1 MFVKSQRV
9 IWSKKTIAL
18 LITLTS
24 IFYLSLF
31 FLVIVTPK
39 LLSPIAIVTAV
50 LLVFFTFLL
59 LVFGTVKMQLST
71 VIVEKEW
78 VEKIFEAEIKLGD
91 FLKAVLLT
99 RFYVSILVVLS
110 SISILLYIFS
120 LGWVIPSLFG
130 GVVGALWGS
139 SIKSAGKLLVTD
151 KGIVRHGY
159 LTKWEN
165 FKRCSA
171 RKGFIIL
178 YAKLGY
184 PEVVLP
190 YIREVYSFILSKIT
204 KNV

>member
-1 MFVKSQRV
+1 MFVKSQHV

-18 LITLTS
+18 LITLAS
-24 IFYLSLF
+24 IFYFSLF

-39 LLSPIAIVTAV
+39 LSSPIAIVTVV
-50 LLVFFTFLL
+50 LLVFFAFLL
-59 LVFGTVKMQLST
+59 LLFGTVKMQLST
-71 VIVEKEW
+71 VIVEEEW
-78 VEKIFEAEIKLGD
+78 AEKVFEAEIKLSD

-130 GVVGALWGS
+130 SVVGTLWGN
-139 SIKSAGKLLVTD
+139 SIKSVGKLLVTD
-151 KGIVRHGY
+151 KGIVRYGY

-171 RKGFIIL
+171 NKGFIIL
-178 YAKLGY
+178 YAKFGY

-190 YIREVYSFILSKIT
+190 YVREIYSFILSKIT